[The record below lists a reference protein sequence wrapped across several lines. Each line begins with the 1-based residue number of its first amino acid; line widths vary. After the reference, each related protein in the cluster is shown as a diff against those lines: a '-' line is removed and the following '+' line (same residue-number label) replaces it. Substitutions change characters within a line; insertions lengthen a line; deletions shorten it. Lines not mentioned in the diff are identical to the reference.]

1 MHHAGAGLW
10 ETVLGAACLAAAAVF
25 LARARRAPAHRSTAL
40 GHGAMAAAMGA
51 MAAGRHGLSAV
62 LAAVSCLLALVGRGR
77 GESSATETVH
87 SCAAAAAMVLM
98 PLLPR
103 EHDGLPVA
111 VLCLA
116 LTGYFAVRT
125 VRWWSSFTSSRA
137 RAESAAHLVMGA
149 AMTTTFLAMV

>member
-10 ETVLGAACLAAAAVF
+10 GAVLGAACLAAAVVF

-40 GHGAMAAAMGA
+40 GHSVMAVAMGA
-51 MAAGRHGLSAV
+51 MAAGGHGLSAV
-62 LAAVSCLLALVGRGR
+62 LAAVSCLFALAGRGR
-77 GESSATETVH
+77 GESSATETLH
-87 SCAAAAAMVLM
+87 SCAAGAAMVLM

-103 EHDGLPVA
+103 EHGGLAVG

-125 VRWWSSFTSSRA
+125 GSWWSSLTSSRS
-137 RAESAAHLVMGA
+137 RSEPAAHLVMGA
-149 AMTTTFLAMV
+149 AMATTFLSMV